1 MRTMRAKILLS
12 LSIAMLITVCI
23 TVVLFIRLIDDIL
36 VNQAKSKLH
45 EQARKAVHIMS
56 DGGFDRLDNAELNY
70 VIKGVLLS
78 ADYFILS
85 TDNRIIDSSVSGM
98 EGKKI
103 ERLLLIR
110 QGFFASVHPS
120 PQDLTATHEGV
131 AVLQGK
137 KVLFTNE
144 ELPGQPFRIFVYSP
158 LSSLRALY
166 VPLMRT
172 TLLSIIAGF
181 LVILV
186 IGLMVVSRLVR
197 PLKRLKEAVGNY
209 EPNQPQ
215 DSDFPQADKSEIG
228 ELIGTFHSMSARIQQ
243 HHQGQIEFLQNV
255 SHELR
260 TPLMSIQGYVYAIQ
274 DQVVSQ
280 DEGLSIIKVQSQ
292 RLIDM
297 VEKLLQ
303 LSRLEALNEEWPVS
317 LIDLRSMAE
326 DAVHLLMPVAAE
338 RSISLRVEGEGLHVA
353 VPAEQLFRMM
363 LNLLQN
369 AVRHTSTE
377 VVIHLETGTT
387 PEVVWVMHVDDD
399 GEGLTE
405 QEAAEVFGR
414 FYAGSNGVTGLG
426 LAICRQIAT
435 RLNGELLCT
444 RSPLGGARFS
454 YIQHML

>member
-12 LSIAMLITVCI
+12 LSVAMLITVCI
-23 TVVLFIRLIDDIL
+23 TVILFIRLIDDLL

-56 DGGFDRLDNAELNY
+56 DGGFDRLDKAELNY

-85 TDNRIIDSSVSGM
+85 TDNRIIDSSISGM
-98 EGKKI
+98 DGKKI
-103 ERLLLIR
+103 ERMLLIR

-120 PQDLTATHEGV
+120 AHDLAAVHEGV

-137 KVLFTNE
+137 KILFTNE

-166 VPLMRT
+166 VPLMKT
-172 TLLSIIAGF
+172 TILSIVASF

-228 ELIGTFHSMSARIQQ
+228 ELIGTFHSMSTRIQQ
-243 HHQGQIEFLQNV
+243 HHNGQIEFLQNV
-255 SHELR
+255 SHELK

-274 DQVVSQ
+274 DQVVPQ

-338 RSISLRVEGEGLHVA
+338 RSISLRVEGGPACGCSGRAIIPYNAEFVA
-353 VPAEQLFRMM
+353 KCGSTYLYGGCHPFGGGNDTGGRMG
-363 LNLLQN
+363 NPC
-369 AVRHTSTE
+369 
-377 VVIHLETGTT
+377 G
-387 PEVVWVMHVDDD
+387 
-399 GEGLTE
+399 
-405 QEAAEVFGR
+405 
-414 FYAGSNGVTGLG
+414 
-426 LAICRQIAT
+426 
-435 RLNGELLCT
+435 
-444 RSPLGGARFS
+444 
-454 YIQHML
+454 

>member
-12 LSIAMLITVCI
+12 LSVAMLITVCI
-23 TVVLFIRLIDDIL
+23 TVVLFIRLIDDLL

-70 VIKGVLLS
+70 VIKGMLLS

-103 ERLLLIR
+103 ESLLLTR

-120 PQDLTATHEGV
+120 DHDLATVHEGV

-137 KVLFTNE
+137 KILFTNE

-172 TLLSIIAGF
+172 TLLSIVASF
-181 LVILV
+181 VVILV

-228 ELIGTFHSMSARIQQ
+228 ELIGTFHSMSTRIQQ
-243 HHQGQIEFLQNV
+243 HHHGQIEFLQNV
-255 SHELR
+255 SHELK

-303 LSRLEALNEEWPVS
+303 LSRLEALDEEWPVS
-317 LIDLRSMAE
+317 LIDLKSMAE
-326 DAVHLLMPVAAE
+326 DAIHLLMPVAAE
-338 RSISLRVEGEGLHVA
+338 RSVSLRVEGEGLHVA

-377 VVIHLETGTT
+377 VVIHLEAGTT
-387 PEVVWVMHVDDD
+387 PEVVWVIHVDDD

-405 QEAAEVFGR
+405 EEAAEVFGR
-414 FYAGSNGVTGLG
+414 FYTGSNGVTGLG
-426 LAICRQIAT
+426 LAICRQIAS
-435 RLNGELLCT
+435 RLNGELICT

-454 YIQHML
+454 YIQCML